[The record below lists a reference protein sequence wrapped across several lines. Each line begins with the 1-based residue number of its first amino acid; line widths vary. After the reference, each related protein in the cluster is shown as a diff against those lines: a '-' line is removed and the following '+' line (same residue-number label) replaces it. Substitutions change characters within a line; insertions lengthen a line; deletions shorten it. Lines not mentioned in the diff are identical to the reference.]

1 MSKKTKQPKE
11 IYYVYFLDEKEG
23 ENGRPDWATL
33 DFEHEC
39 DSLEEAEQ
47 YVIDESNRYAN
58 EEHCEKSGEWK
69 FFIHKE
75 VKVINVRIDVK
86 KTSEITF
93 T

>member
-11 IYYVYFLDEKEG
+11 TYYVYFLDRKEG
-23 ENGRPDWATL
+23 KNGKPDWFTL

-39 DSLEEAEQ
+39 NSLEEAEQ
-47 YVIDESNRYAN
+47 YVKKVSNEHANDDDCDE
-58 EEHCEKSGEWK
+58 SGEWK

-75 VKVINVRIDVK
+75 VKVINVKIDVK
-86 KTSEITF
+86 KTTEVSF